1 MIHTRWKGKCF
12 SLTIVRYKFS
22 VNPYLLPVLRVLNP
36 QAEALVEVEAVL
48 LQEGH
53 RVRVNREG
61 VVLDQENVKDLK
73 FTESQGRSCGM
84 NAYLALHFDTFLE
97 LVTLL
102 QLEGG
107 DAHGEHAPSA
117 SRFSDDFVA
126 LGERLPVW
134 TADFAKATQL
144 LKQTSITNR

>member
-53 RVRVNREG
+53 RVRVHREG

-73 FTESQGRSCGM
+73 FIESEGHSCGM
-84 NAYLALHFDTFLE
+84 NACLALHFDTFLE

-107 DAHGEHAPSA
+107 DAHGEDAPSA

-126 LGERLPVW
+126 LGEGLPVG
-134 TADFAKATQL
+134 TADFAKTTQL
-144 LKQTSITNR
+144 LKQTSITIR